1 MRGCSLTCAGE
12 HKSKFAVLDGK
23 GTVGVSV
30 IRMAPGYPIQKT
42 NQALSACCTFGP
54 MREGTRL
61 AVLLV
66 ALGGLLRTSHVRAED
81 PPLPI
86 PARLEYLPAQGC
98 PPESVLRAE
107 FARRMGS
114 DPFVDSAPL
123 RVVATITRENN
134 ALTGS
139 LALYDN
145 DGKLIWSKP
154 STQPTWQCATL
165 VREMAGALAFRLDP
179 KIYGPDPIETQP
191 PPEPAPV
198 PTPALATAPF
208 APPVAPPPPPPKR
221 ALRFVAGL
229 DAIFMPFIAPS
240 ASAGFALWAGL
251 DLVNV
256 PLSFELDLRSTWSVA
271 PAHIPLAYQPLFAVR
286 ASYVSGVVAG
296 CWRQM
301 VLLCPVLEVGSMS
314 YSRPGATGELVGTS
328 TIFAAGGRVVYARP
342 ILEHLAVRGIFEV
355 EGVLL
360 PFSIADDAAEHKTAA
375 TPSPVSF
382 TWGVGF
388 GGSL

>member
-1 MRGCSLTCAGE
+1 
-12 HKSKFAVLDGK
+12 VLDGK

-154 STQPTWQCATL
+154 STQPTWQCAAL

-179 KIYGPDPIETQP
+179 KIYGPDLIEP
-191 PPEPAPV
+191 PTPPDPAPV
-198 PTPALATAPF
+198 PTPVPTPS
-208 APPVAPPPPPPKR
+208 PPPIAPPPAPPKR

-229 DAIFMPFIAPS
+229 DAVFMPFIAPS

-251 DLVNV
+251 DLLNV
-256 PLSFELDLRSTWSVA
+256 PLSFELDLRSTWSLA

-286 ASYVSGVVAG
+286 ASYVSGVLAG
-296 CWRQM
+296 CWRQ
-301 VLLCPVLEVGSMS
+301 VVSLCPVLEVGRMS
-314 YSRPGATGELVGTS
+314 FSEAGTVGGTS
-328 TIFAAGGRVVYARP
+328 RSSILVAAGLRGVYAFP
-342 ILEHLAVRGIFEV
+342 IADHFVLRGLVEV
-355 EGVLL
+355 EGLL
-360 PFSIADDAAEHKTAA
+360 RPFSISDDAGDRA
-375 TPSPVSF
+375 TIPSPVSL
-382 TWGVGF
+382 TWGIGF
-388 GGSL
+388 GTSP